1 MNAQTAFDS
10 RVQNVPQEWR
20 GPLVEV
26 MDTFECVSIYFQS
39 EGNEKLYSP
48 ELALGLTRLIIELHA
63 KEFDVALSA
72 AEHATN

>member
-1 MNAQTAFDS
+1 
-10 RVQNVPQEWR
+10 
-20 GPLVEV
+20 

-39 EGNEKLYSP
+39 EGNEKFYSP

-63 KEFDVALSA
+63 KEFDVALSV